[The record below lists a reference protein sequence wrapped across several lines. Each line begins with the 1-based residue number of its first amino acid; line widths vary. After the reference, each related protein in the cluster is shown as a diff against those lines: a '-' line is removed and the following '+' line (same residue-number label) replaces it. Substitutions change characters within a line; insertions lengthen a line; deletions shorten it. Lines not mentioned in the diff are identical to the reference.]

1 MQILKDNTTGILF
14 SPFAIGGVW
23 HLQIA
28 VLHYFALDR
37 PDTALPEQDL
47 WNECTAE
54 LGTAV
59 LDAGFPKP
67 RGEVLLAG
75 CWYPP
80 SHMPEKGGWT
90 SFKAGPVSRR
100 LAVFGPRYWRNMPM
114 PVISEPQA
122 VSFVPLTWESAFGGE
137 GCPENRAGLGT
148 NMKNTP
154 WGETCLPLP
163 LVEDPDA
170 GIVTSPSS
178 MPKPACPLPAAA
190 DRPSRLA
197 LAGTYDKRWQD
208 EFWPGFPAD
217 INPEFFSCADPVQ
230 RLPKDYTGED
240 ASSKP
245 GFFAGGEEFLLENMH
260 PQKARIA
267 GRLPQKRVRVF
278 VTRSLA
284 RTKAGCHPSEEELKA
299 DAQRAKEEQR
309 FEEATAR
316 LETVWFFPGIERG
329 VCLYRAVVPC
339 LDDEC
344 CDIVSLFPVVEDK
357 SAKETDIAFWLEEKK
372 KRTPVLDIP
381 KPSLPPEAVK
391 AMAEMNAAVR
401 TIEEDL
407 HFSADKAMGR
417 APSVR
422 TEPETLQ
429 AKSEAGIREA
439 LKSLERTEEAMQAVH
454 AGTGKASMP
463 EFDALRAT
471 LHDMLD
477 KLAKA
482 GSAFGMAKEHLTKCE
497 KGMEA
502 ATQKTYE
509 LIDAIPPT
517 EADQKIR
524 EGKEKLQ
531 AFEKESEQKTWSSQA
546 LSLLGRHAL
555 ANCTDPEAQKLC
567 EELRQCGLRADD
579 IENAMLAYL
588 ACDTEVAP
596 ADLCL
601 AGKDALKGL
610 SLSENGRIVLP
621 HGLVVPFFEN
631 SRCVCL
637 HIRELKE
644 DAADCFAPCK
654 SFVVPGSGDGCQ
666 ILGAIRPKPV
676 LLAEDPLTAWLLYA
690 QAGDI
695 FAILLLTGRDAV
707 LSDDA
712 GKVFDEAP
720 LIFWPVPP
728 MDEKACH
735 DGLAPESP
743 VFTPAMRMARQ
754 EELAARWKG
763 LASEKDSLI
772 PVAWPDKWSTP
783 SLAKAKSQGLDIRAW
798 LIEELKKRGIRPAR
812 TEGSLSLE
820 PDENGTPRLA
830 MAIPEVDAKG
840 IRKRLASRL
849 NGLYDAE
856 IKKLDGEM
864 QKAVDQYNV
873 IRAENGLAPLTIPN
887 PSLDEVLH
895 TPIPEEPDQATLKRF
910 EELAEQIGRMNG
922 PEDKAKVLAMREKYI
937 EDLKKLS
944 ALNKKGR
951 EALIAQQAS
960 IKNGLLGTGDIPD
973 WVKKV
978 PGGEAALSEAA
989 GQETGQSAAVPPAAA
1004 EFRAGVKGRTL
1015 KDLDLSGM
1023 DLRGMRLEN
1032 CFLENIDLSNAVL
1045 DESKWKKVIATKVN
1059 LTGTSCVKSRF
1070 EQCSFTEC
1078 ICEKTNLQEAS
1089 FELCQWQNGS
1099 MHDVAAM
1106 GAHIKLA
1113 TLDAVSMQGTL
1124 EKAFIELSTFD
1135 KCQLE
1140 DLTLYNCRLRKTSF
1154 MNCLIRHMRAERGEW
1169 QESGFMSCKGSGL
1182 VIKNSACDNM
1192 RLVMHCDIGDA
1203 CFEQCRLPA
1212 LCLRESRLPALVMKG
1227 CSFDDAIADYC
1238 DLPRAV
1244 LAGCSGTNARFLHC
1258 DLEGADLRCLRLP
1271 QGSLRKSR
1279 LVQANL
1285 HSANLYGA
1293 DMYKAVLGETDL
1305 TGANL
1310 AGTLLEGKK
1319 KEMKNMELSR

>member
-14 SPFAIGGVW
+14 SPFAIGGMW

-47 WNECTAE
+47 WNECAAE

-80 SHMPEKGGWT
+80 SHMPEKGGYA

-100 LAVFGPRYWRNMPM
+100 LAVFGPRYWRNMPV

-137 GCPENRAGLGT
+137 DFPENRAGLGS
-148 NMKNTP
+148 NMTDTP

-170 GIVTSPSS
+170 ETVTSPSS
-178 MPKPACPLPAAA
+178 MPNPACPLPAAA

-197 LAGTYDKRWQD
+197 LAGTYDKHWQD

-217 INPEFFSCADPVQ
+217 VDPDFFSAADPVQ
-230 RLPKDYTGED
+230 RLPQGYTGAD
-240 ASSKP
+240 GSAMP
-245 GFFAGGEEFLLENMH
+245 GFFAGGEEFLLENLH
-260 PQKARIA
+260 PEKSRLA

-284 RTKAGCHPSEEELKA
+284 RPRAGCHPSEEELRKN
-299 DAQRAKEEQR
+299 AQLLEKDQR
-309 FEEATAR
+309 FEEATAH

-329 VCLYRAVVPC
+329 VCLYRTVVPC

-357 SAKETDIAFWLEEKK
+357 SARETDIAFWLEEKK

-381 KPSLPPEAVK
+381 KPSLPPEAVR
-391 AMAEMNAAVR
+391 AMEEMNAAVR
-401 TIEEDL
+401 TMEEDL
-407 HFSADKAMGR
+407 HFSADKAMGK

-422 TEPETLQ
+422 MEPEALL
-429 AKSEAGIREA
+429 ARSEAGIREA
-439 LKSLERTEEAMQAVH
+439 LQSLERTEETMQAVH
-454 AGTGKASMP
+454 AGRAP
-463 EFDALRAT
+463 FAAFDGLRAS
-471 LHDMLD
+471 LLDMLD
-477 KLAKA
+477 RLAKA

-502 ATQKTYE
+502 ATQQTCD
-509 LIDAIPPT
+509 LIDAIPPND
-517 EADQKIR
+517 ADKKLM

-531 AFEKESEQKTWSSQA
+531 AFVDESDQKTWSSQA
-546 LSLLGRHAL
+546 LSLLGRHSL
-555 ANCTDPEAQKLC
+555 TSCTAPEAQKLC
-567 EELRQCGLRADD
+567 NQLMQCGLRADD
-579 IENAMLAYL
+579 IEHAMLAYL
-588 ACDTEVAP
+588 PCDTEIAP

-601 AGKDALKGL
+601 ADREELKGL
-610 SLSENGRIVLP
+610 SLSANGRIILP
-621 HGLVVPFFEN
+621 HGLVVPFFAN
-631 SRCVCL
+631 SKCVCL

-676 LLAEDPLTAWLLYA
+676 LLADDPLTAWLLYA

-695 FAILLLTGRDAV
+695 FAIVLQTGRDAA
-707 LSDDA
+707 LSD
-712 GKVFDEAP
+712 EAAEVLKEAS

-728 MDEKACH
+728 LDEKDCH

-743 VFTPAMRMARQ
+743 ACTPAMRMARQ
-754 EELAARWKG
+754 EELVARWKG
-763 LASEKDSLI
+763 LSSKKDSLI
-772 PVAWPDKWSTP
+772 PVAWPEKWSTP
-783 SLAKAKSQGLDIRAW
+783 SLAKAKLQGLDIRAW
-798 LIEELKKRGIRPAR
+798 LIEELEKRGIRPAS

-820 PDENGTPRLA
+820 TDENGAPRLA
-830 MAIPEVDAKG
+830 MAIPVVDAKG
-840 IRKRLASRL
+840 IRERLASRL
-849 NGLYDAE
+849 SGLCDAK
-856 IKKLDGEM
+856 IKKLEGEM

-873 IRAENGLAPLTIPN
+873 IRAENGLAPLTIPR

-895 TPIPEEPDQATLKRF
+895 TPIPDEPDQATLKRF
-910 EELAEQIGRMNG
+910 DELAEQIGRMNG
-922 PEDKAKVLAMREKYI
+922 PEDRAKVLGMREKYI

-960 IKNGLLGTGDIPD
+960 IKNGLPVAGDIPD
-973 WVKKV
+973 WVRKV
-978 PGGEAALSEAA
+978 PGAEAALSDASEQ
-989 GQETGQSAAVPPAAA
+989 GTVQGAAVPPAAA

-1023 DLRGMRLEN
+1023 DLRDMRLEN

-1059 LTGTSCVKSRF
+1059 FTGTGCIKSRF

-1078 ICEKTNLQEAS
+1078 IFEKTSLQDAS

-1140 DLTLYNCRLRKTSF
+1140 SLTLYNCRLRKTSF

-1182 VIKNSACDNM
+1182 VIKNSACDNL
-1192 RLVMHCDIGDA
+1192 RLVMHSDINDA
-1203 CFEQCRLPA
+1203 CFEQCRLPG

-1227 CSFDDAIADYC
+1227 CSFDDAMADYC

-1244 LAGCSGTNARFLHC
+1244 LAGCRGAKARFLHC
-1258 DLEGADLRCLRLP
+1258 DLEGADLRFLRLP

-1285 HSANLYGA
+1285 HSADLYGA
-1293 DMYKAVLGETDL
+1293 DMYKAILGETDL

-1319 KEMKNMELSR
+1319 KEMQNMELSR